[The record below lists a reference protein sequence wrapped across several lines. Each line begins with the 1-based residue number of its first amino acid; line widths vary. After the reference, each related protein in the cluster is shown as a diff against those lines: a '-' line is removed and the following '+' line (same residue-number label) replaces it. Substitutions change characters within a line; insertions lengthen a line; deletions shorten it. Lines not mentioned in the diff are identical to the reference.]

1 MRHGAPCGKGSG
13 KFPGHIVHTAH
24 VNSLSCSYGGHGSTP
39 HFPNT
44 EVSKAFPEWLLLWST
59 FAPVASLSTQIYS
72 CLVPF
77 ELSVMRYPWYSR
89 VHCPVGHTLR
99 AGIIIRDPR
108 FSALHT
114 AHGTPR
120 KLICGPWPILAKRSS
135 TWPYSTPKRDA
146 LEWYPCVTGLLYS
159 GFRGKQI

>member
-1 MRHGAPCGKGSG
+1 MRSITYSNERITQSLSGVKPAVFVNSSVCRLVRTNAPWPPSGKGTA
-13 KFPGHIVHTAH
+13 KFLGQIVHTAH
-24 VNSLSCSYGGHGSTP
+24 VSSLSCSYGGHGSTP

-44 EVSKAFPEWLLLWST
+44 EVSKAFPEWFLLWST
-59 FAPVASLSTQIYS
+59 FTPVASLSTQIYS

-77 ELSVMRYPWYSR
+77 ELPVMRYPWYSR
-89 VHCPVGHTLR
+89 VHCRVGHTLR

-120 KLICGPWPILAKRSS
+120 
-135 TWPYSTPKRDA
+135 
-146 LEWYPCVTGLLYS
+146 
-159 GFRGKQI
+159 